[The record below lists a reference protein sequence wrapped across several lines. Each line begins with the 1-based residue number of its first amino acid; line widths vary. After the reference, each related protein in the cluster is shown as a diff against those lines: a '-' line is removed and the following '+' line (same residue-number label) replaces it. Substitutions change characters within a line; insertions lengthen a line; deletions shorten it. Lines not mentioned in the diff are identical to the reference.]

1 MGLRSKKTVIVMDR
15 VVLSMGV
22 DKDTDVPMFE
32 LAVQGGSADSSTRRL
47 YLSESELGDLVPKL
61 SAALAVAT
69 ANVERLGELPL
80 A

>member
-1 MGLRSKKTVIVMDR
+1 MDR

-32 LAVQGGSADSSTRRL
+32 LALHGGAVDSTTRRL
-47 YLSESELGDLVPKL
+47 YLSESELGEIVPKL

-69 ANVERLGELPL
+69 ANADRLAELPL
-80 A
+80 T